1 MRENLLSY
9 TALLLKKELPFLLV
23 RQVNS
28 DTVRILSQRDQK
40 WYKSAPD
47 NMTYGVFS
55 KFQKS
60 EDQVFINAQEDQSFT
75 YKKTN
80 STAIDLLN
88 AVSLVDVEEQKR
100 YINLVAKAVL
110 RLQESSLKKV
120 VLSRKQS
127 FQNSK
132 SDIDILTDLL
142 DAYPAA
148 NCYFFYH
155 PQVGKWVGAT
165 PEVLV
170 QIDGVKLKTMSLAG
184 TALYQEN
191 EEHIWGKKELEEQRL
206 VTDFIVHNLKES
218 GAVNIQESEVKTVR
232 AGKLIHLRTDI
243 TATVNPK
250 DKNLYIDAL
259 HPTPAVCGMPR
270 NMALDFINKN
280 ENYDRSFYTGYLG
293 MVDKGSASYF
303 VNLRCMELHDE
314 QVDIYVGGG
323 VTALSD
329 PNAEF
334 EETLNKLS
342 TMKKLV

>member
-1 MRENLLSY
+1 MLI
-9 TALLLKKELPFLLV
+9 

-40 WYKSAPD
+40 WHKSAPD

-55 KFQKS
+55 RFQKS
-60 EDQVFINAQEDQSFT
+60 EDQVFIIAQDDKSFT
-75 YKKTN
+75 YKKAD
-80 STAIDLLN
+80 STPREFLK
-88 AVSLVDVEEQKR
+88 AVRFVEVEEQKR
-100 YINLVAKAVL
+100 YTDLVAKAVL
-110 RLQESSLKKV
+110 RLKESSLKKV

-132 SDIDILTDLL
+132 SDTEILTDLL

-155 PQVGKWVGAT
+155 PKVGKWLGAT
-165 PEVLV
+165 PEVLIH
-170 QIDGVKLKTMSLAG
+170 IDGVKLKTMSLAG

-191 EEHIWGKKELEEQRL
+191 EVHIWGKKELEEQRL

-218 GAVNIQESEVKTVR
+218 GADNIQKSEVKTVR

-243 TATVNPK
+243 TATVNPQ

-270 NMALDFINKN
+270 NVALDFINKN

-293 MVDKGSASYF
+293 MVDKESASYF
-303 VNLRCMELHDE
+303 VNLRCMELHDD

-323 VTALSD
+323 ITALSD

>member
-1 MRENLLSY
+1 MLI
-9 TALLLKKELPFLLV
+9 

-40 WYKSAPD
+40 WHKSAPD

-55 KFQKS
+55 RFQKS
-60 EDQVFINAQEDQSFT
+60 EDQVFIIAQDDKSFT
-75 YKKTN
+75 YKKAN
-80 STAIDLLN
+80 STPREFLK
-88 AVSLVDVEEQKR
+88 AVRFVEVEEQKR
-100 YINLVAKAVL
+100 YTNLVAKAVL
-110 RLQESSLKKV
+110 RLKESSLKKV

-132 SDIDILTDLL
+132 SDTEILTDLL

-155 PQVGKWVGAT
+155 PKVGKWLGAT
-165 PEVLV
+165 PEVLI

-184 TALYQEN
+184 TALYKED
-191 EEHIWGKKELEEQRL
+191 EVHIWGKKELEEQRL
-206 VTDFIVHNLKES
+206 VTDFIVHSLKES
-218 GAVNIQESEVKTVR
+218 GADNIQKSEVKTVR

-243 TATVNPK
+243 TATVNLQ

-270 NMALDFINKN
+270 NVALDFINKN

-293 MVDKGSASYF
+293 MVDKESASYF
-303 VNLRCMELHDE
+303 VNLRCMELHDD

-323 VTALSD
+323 ITALSD

>member
-9 TALLLKKELPFLLV
+9 TALLLKKELPFLLI

-40 WYKSAPD
+40 WHKSAPD
-47 NMTYGVFS
+47 NMAYGVFS

-60 EDQVFINAQEDQSFT
+60 EDQVFIVGQEDKSFT
-75 YKKTN
+75 YKKT
-80 STAIDLLN
+80 STTSKELLN
-88 AVSLVDVEEQKR
+88 AVRLVDILEQKR
-100 YINLVAKAVL
+100 YTSLVAKAVL

-191 EEHIWGKKELEEQRL
+191 EEHVWGKKELEEQRL
-206 VTDFIVHNLKES
+206 VTDFIIRNLQDC
-218 GAVNIQESEVKTVR
+218 GADNIQETEVKTVR

-243 TATVNPK
+243 TATVNLE
-250 DKNLYIDAL
+250 DKNIFIDAL

-270 NMALDFINKN
+270 NTALEFINKN

-293 MVDKGSASYF
+293 MIDKERASYF
-303 VNLRCMELHDE
+303 VNLRCMELEDGKVE
-314 QVDIYVGGG
+314 IYVGGG

-329 PNAEF
+329 PKAEF